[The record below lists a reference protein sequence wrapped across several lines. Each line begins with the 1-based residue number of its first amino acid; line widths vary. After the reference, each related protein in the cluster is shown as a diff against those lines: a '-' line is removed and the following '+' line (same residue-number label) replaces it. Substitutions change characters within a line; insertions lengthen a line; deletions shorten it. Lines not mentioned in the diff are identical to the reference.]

1 MDQELVIRL
10 ATIEDVKKVF
20 ELSNDDVVRANSINQ
35 DKIKWEEHVNW
46 FRKKIIEDKSFFYV
60 AELDGMFCGYCRLE
74 KVEQFWIVTIH
85 VSPNYRNK
93 GIGKQFIEF
102 VTNKHKEKNLVA
114 YVKCNNKP
122 SCRLFE
128 KCGYI
133 NLGTEQ
139 IDAVKCYKFKKAE
152 VNIIAISNHL
162 YDNSTLFKKENIE
175 YITSKSDLTVENLKN
190 INPKYVF
197 FPHWS
202 YIIPAEIYEHFNCII
217 FHMTDLPFGRGGS
230 PLQNLIERGIY
241 KTKISAIQCVKE
253 LDAGDIYLKK
263 DLDISNGSASEI
275 YTKVGEIVSS
285 MIDEIISTNPTPK
298 KQAGEVIEFKR
309 RKPEQSCILKLIELR
324 KIYDYIRMLDAE
336 GYPKAYIENEKIK
349 YEFKNA
355 KLENGKIIAQVEI
368 GEKED
373 NE

>member
-1 MDQELVIRL
+1 MDEKINIRF
-10 ATIEDVKKVF
+10 ANAEDVKNVF
-20 ELSNDDVVRANSINQ
+20 ELSNDDTVRQNSIHKEKICWEQHIKWYN
-35 DKIKWEEHVNW
+35 DKINSNNS
-46 FRKKIIEDKSFFYV
+46 IFYIV
-60 AELDGMFCGYCRLE
+60 EYQNDFAGYCRLD

-85 VSPNYRNK
+85 VSPNYRKK
-93 GIGKQFIEF
+93 GIGKQVVEF

-139 IDAVKCYKFKKAE
+139 IDSVKCYKYKKAE
-152 VNIIAISNHL
+152 NNIIAISNHL
-162 YDNSTLFKKENIE
+162 YDNSTLFKKENIK
-175 YITSKSDLTVENLKN
+175 YITSKLDLTVENLKN

-241 KTKISAIQCVKE
+241 ETKISAIQCVKE

-263 DLDISNGSASEI
+263 SLDISDGSASEI
-275 YTKVGEIVSS
+275 YTKVGEIVSC
-285 MIDEIISTNPTPK
+285 MIDEIISTNPIPQ
-298 KQAGEVIEFKR
+298 KQVGEVVEFKR
-309 RKPEQSCILKLIELR
+309 RKPEQSCIFKLIELR

-355 KLENGKIIAQVEI
+355 KLENGKIIAQVKI
-368 GEKED
+368 GVKED